1 MDHIISPQSLVLLS
15 TLLCLFLGGRDC
27 VTFVFVNKCEDTV
40 WPGVLSNSGS
50 PPLDATGFA
59 LPSGAY
65 RTLLA
70 PAGWSGRFWARTGCS
85 FDGFGHGSCATGDCG
100 SGQVECNGAGATPPA
115 TLVEFTLGGGTRG
128 GEDYYDVSLVDGY
141 NLPMTVEASRE
152 GCAATG
158 CVEDLNR
165 LCPPELRTGE
175 GAACRSACDAFGRP
189 EFCCSGQYSNPQ
201 TCRPSAY
208 SELFKSA
215 CPQAYSY
222 AFDDAT
228 STFTCAEVQ
237 SYAIT
242 FCPVSTPSRKASKNP
257 TGVVL
262 QDDSWLASL
271 AIGSANPTRRSVASV
286 SAAAVTVV
294 VTGFLFVSS

>member
-1 MDHIISPQSLVLLS
+1 VRIRCGPGSSPTPAARHWRPPASPSL
-15 TLLCLFLGGRDC
+15 
-27 VTFVFVNKCEDTV
+27 
-40 WPGVLSNSGS
+40 PA
-50 PPLDATGFA
+50 PP
-59 LPSGAY
+59 
-65 RTLLA
+65 A
-70 PAGWSGRFWARTGCS
+70 PS
-85 FDGFGHGSCATGDCG
+85 FDGVGHGSCATGDCG
-100 SGQVECNGAGATPPA
+100 SGQVECNGAGAAPPA

-141 NLPMTVEASRE
+141 NLPMAVEASRE

-228 STFTCAEVQ
+228 STFTCAAAQ

-242 FCPVSTPSRKASKNP
+242 FCPVSTPSQSSDLSTHFLFSFFFFDLWICSRKATKNP
-257 TGVVL
+257 SPGTTGVVL

-271 AIGSANPTRRSVASV
+271 AIGSANPTGRRSVASV
-286 SAAAVTVV
+286 AAAAAATVV
-294 VTGFLFVSS
+294 ATGVLIVSL